1 MNATLATATATTT
14 ATIIDHIG
22 PRPTAIRQRPQQ
34 TRNQPATTSNDI
46 HRSRHHDFCTYFSTM
61 AAAVTTTKMLKVNI
75 YTAVVGFFL
84 AVVAP
89 TALAEQRI
97 HFFGNSY
104 TSFSGGLEKMV
115 RALLEESLSVT
126 IYAKRTTRNGARL
139 STHLSYARE

>member
-1 MNATLATATATTT
+1 MYVST
-14 ATIIDHIG
+14 
-22 PRPTAIRQRPQQ
+22 PREEDIVPIRYLD
-34 TRNQPATTSNDI
+34 NE
-46 HRSRHHDFCTYFSTM
+46 M
-61 AAAVTTTKMLKVNI
+61 KMLKVNI